1 MKGFKPMSDQLPE
14 SKRHAATQQLLA
26 SLRRDRRKDPVPVS
40 CMLKLPA
47 DLLNTLR
54 QRKGREDAA

>member
-1 MKGFKPMSDQLPE
+1 MSDQLPE